1 MTDRRA
7 TEGDTSW
14 AKASAVNAQRRFF
27 SDSPVKT
34 PSRYRSFLLS
44 TLFTFGGDR

>member
-1 MTDRRA
+1 MTDRRPK
-7 TEGDTSW
+7 EGGEPWSAETSPI
-14 AKASAVNAQRRFF
+14 AQRRFF

-44 TLFTFGGDR
+44 TLFTFGGDQ

>member
-1 MTDRRA
+1 MTDRRPTDA
-7 TEGDTSW
+7 GDPWGKETSP
-14 AKASAVNAQRRFF
+14 VAQRRFF
-27 SDSPVKT
+27 SDSPVRT

>member
-1 MTDRRA
+1 MTDRRP
-7 TEGDTSW
+7 TEDGERR
-14 AKASAVNAQRRFF
+14 AEEIPAVSSRRLF
-27 SDSPVKT
+27 SDRPVKT

>member
-1 MTDRRA
+1 MTDNRSSDGA
-7 TEGDTSW
+7 EPWGQEKSS
-14 AKASAVNAQRRFF
+14 ASQRRFF
-27 SDSPVKT
+27 SDSPVRT

>member
-7 TEGDTSW
+7 TDGGEPWTKES
-14 AKASAVNAQRRFF
+14 ASIAQRRFF
-27 SDSPVKT
+27 SDSPVST

>member
-7 TEGDTSW
+7 TGSGDPWS
-14 AKASAVNAQRRFF
+14 KESSSVAQRRFF
-27 SDSPVKT
+27 SDSPATT

>member
-1 MTDRRA
+1 MTDRRP
-7 TEGDTSW
+7 TEGGEPWD
-14 AKASAVNAQRRFF
+14 KENAPVSRHRFF

>member
-1 MTDRRA
+1 MTDTRSA
-7 TEGDTSW
+7 NGAEPLGKEMSS
-14 AKASAVNAQRRFF
+14 ASQRRFF
-27 SDSPVKT
+27 SDSPTKT

>member
-1 MTDRRA
+1 MTDRRQKETGEPWS
-7 TEGDTSW
+7 TE
-14 AKASAVNAQRRFF
+14 AFPVAQRRFF

-44 TLFTFGGDR
+44 TLFTFGGDQ

>member
-7 TEGDTSW
+7 TEGGDPWS
-14 AKASAVNAQRRFF
+14 KEGSSSAQRRFL
-27 SDSPVKT
+27 SDSPVNT

>member
-7 TEGDTSW
+7 NGDADSWDKEG
-14 AKASAVNAQRRFF
+14 ASVAQRRFF
-27 SDSPVKT
+27 SDSPVRT

>member
-1 MTDRRA
+1 MTDRRTTDGGA
-7 TEGDTSW
+7 PWTKDNPSL
-14 AKASAVNAQRRFF
+14 AQRRFF